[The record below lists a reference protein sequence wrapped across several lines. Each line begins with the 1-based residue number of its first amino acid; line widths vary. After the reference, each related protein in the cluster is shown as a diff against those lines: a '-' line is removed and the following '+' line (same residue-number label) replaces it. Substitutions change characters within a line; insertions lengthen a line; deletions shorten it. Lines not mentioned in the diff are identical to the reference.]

1 MSGKFLTNII
11 DTDALVVN
19 NKSLDNTDSPYAV
32 LDTDFALSCDA
43 SDGEITINLP
53 DPTTMSGRILSIKIT
68 TGGYPVTLS
77 CAQLIDGSST
87 LDLVLPYEGVMIYSN
102 GTSWSI
108 ISDAPKDPDNLD
120 AYGIKI
126 DDDSGIVTRIGLAKN
141 LSRTDFDTLS
151 PWQDIKRCNVADDL
165 TINAYYGD
173 AGYVEDGTN
182 GQVMVTLPNFYYAY
196 FHFDHCTY
204 IYIKATDF
212 VGSQGIHPVGL
223 YSGGTY
229 SMNFVSAYE
238 GSGYVS
244 SDVYSV
250 NTLTVTA
257 GATSDGD
264 TVVTL
269 DGTGVNIAVTN
280 GDTAEQ
286 VATKIRAGVFAG
298 WVASGAGTS
307 VIFTATAYGWKPG
320 AFTVAGQG
328 VTGTF
333 AVTVPGRAVGYNTN
347 DGQNLIWTVGNYDK
361 LCSIASV
368 KPASGSTQSL
378 HIVNSRIIASNRG
391 TGWGLLDFWQISAIQ
406 ALLYIE
412 YGGLNSQTLIGK
424 GVVDKASGT
433 GNESDNTGDT
443 ASLGNASGRE
453 AGTDGLTSVSY
464 RGIENLWGNIWQW
477 IDGININNN
486 IAYVANESYESN
498 KYTSPYVLLGTLSNK
513 NGYFKKALY
522 APSFP
527 CFLPD
532 TIGASTTTYYCD
544 YYYQSAGARVA
555 LLGGSWTAGLNYGV
569 GCWGLDLSS
578 GYSSR
583 YVGARLGAK
592 KV

>member
-333 AVTVPGRAVGYNTN
+333 AVTVPGRAIGYNTN

-555 LLGGSWTAGLNYGV
+555 FLGGSWNDGLSVGV
-569 GCWGLDLSS
+569 GYWYLDYSS
-578 GYSSR
+578 GSSYR
-583 YVGARLGAK
+583 AVGARLGAK

>member
-1 MSGKFLTNII
+1 MSGKFLTNIL

-19 NKSLDNTDSPYAV
+19 NKALTNTDSPYTV
-32 LDTDFALSCDA
+32 LDTDFLLSCDS
-43 SDGEITINLP
+43 SDGAITINLP
-53 DPTTMSGRILSIKIT
+53 DPTTMSGRILSVKIT
-68 TGGYPVTLS
+68 TEGYPVTLS
-77 CAQLIDGSST
+77 CAQLIDGVAT
-87 LDLVLPYEGVMIYSN
+87 LDLLLPYEGVMIYSN

-151 PWQDIKRCNVADDL
+151 PWQDMKRCNVADDL

-173 AGYVEDGTN
+173 VGYIEDGTN

-196 FHFDHCTY
+196 FHYDHCTY
-204 IYIKATDF
+204 IYVKSTDF
-212 VGSQGIHPVGL
+212 VGSQGLHPVGI

-238 GSGYVS
+238 GCGYVTT
-244 SDVYSV
+244 DVYSV
-250 NTLTVTA
+250 NTLTVTE
-257 GATSDGD
+257 GASSDGD
-264 TVVTL
+264 VAVTL
-269 DGTGVNIAVTN
+269 NGSATNIAVAT

-298 WVASGAGTS
+298 WNASGSGAN
-307 VIFTATAYGWKPG
+307 VIFTATAYGWKAG
-320 AFTVAGQG
+320 AFSVSGQG

-333 AVTVPGRAVGYNTN
+333 AVTTPGRAVGYNSN
-347 DGQNLIWTVGNYDK
+347 DGQNLIWASDK
-361 LCSIASV
+361 LCSIAAV
-368 KPASGSTQSL
+368 KPCSGLTQAL
-378 HIVNSRIIASNRG
+378 TIVNSRTLAQNRG
-391 TGWGLLDFWQISAIQ
+391 AGWGLLDFWQSSAIQ
-406 ALLYIE
+406 ALLFIE

-464 RGIENLWGNIWQW
+464 RGIENLWGNIYQW
-477 IDGININNN
+477 VDGININNN
-486 IAYVANESYESN
+486 IAYVANESYESD
-498 KYTSPYVLLGTLSNK
+498 KYTSPYVLFGTLSNK
-513 NGYFKKALY
+513 NGYFKKCLY
-522 APSFP
+522 EPMFP
-527 CFLPD
+527 CFLPA
-532 TIGASTTTYYCD
+532 TIGGATTTYYCD
-544 YYYQSAGARVA
+544 YYYQAAGAHVAKLGGYWYNGASAGAGYWV
-555 LLGGSWTAGLNYGV
+555 LNG
-569 GCWGLDLSS
+569 SS
-578 GYSSR
+578 GHSYR
-583 YVGARLGAK
+583 NVDARCGAK

>member
-1 MSGKFLTNII
+1 MSGKFLTNIL
-11 DTDALVVN
+11 DTDALTIN
-19 NKSLDNTDSPYAV
+19 NKALVYTDSPYTV
-32 LDTDFALSCDA
+32 LDTDFAISCDS
-43 SDGEITINLP
+43 SDGAIIVNLP
-53 DPTTMSGRILSIKIT
+53 NPTTMSGRMLSVKIT
-68 TGGYPVTLS
+68 SFGYPVTLS
-77 CAQLIDGSST
+77 CAQLIDGAASVVM
-87 LDLVLPYEGVMIYSN
+87 LLPYEGILLYSN
-102 GTSWSI
+102 GTSWSMLNA
-108 ISDAPKDPDNLD
+108 APKDPDNLD

-126 DDDSGIVTRIGLAKN
+126 DDDSGIVTRVGLAKN
-141 LSRTDFDTLS
+141 LARTDFDTLS
-151 PWQDIKRCNVADDL
+151 PWKDMKRCNVADDL

-173 AGYVEDGTN
+173 VGYIEDGSN
-182 GQVMVTLPNFYYAY
+182 GQVMVTLPNFYYA
-196 FHFDHCTY
+196 HFYYDHCTY
-204 IYIKATDF
+204 FYVKGTDF
-212 VGSQGIHPVGL
+212 VGSQGLHPVGL

-229 SMNFVSAYE
+229 AMNFISAYD

-298 WVASGAGTS
+298 WVASGSGAS
-307 VIFTATAYGWKPG
+307 VIFTASAYGWKAG

-368 KPASGSTQSL
+368 KPASGLTQGL

-391 TGWGLLDFWQISAIQ
+391 TGWGLLDFWQTSAVQ
-406 ALLYIE
+406 ALLFIE

-424 GVVDKASGT
+424 GVVDKATGT

-477 IDGININNN
+477 VDGINVNNN

-513 NGYFKKALY
+513 NGYFKKSLY

-527 CFLPD
+527 CFLPA
-532 TIGASTTTYYCD
+532 TIGGSTTTYYCD
-544 YYYQSAGARVA
+544 YYYQAAGARVA
-555 LLGGSWTAGLNYGV
+555 SLGGSWADGLFVGV
-569 GCWGLDLSS
+569 GYWYLSFSS
-578 GYSSR
+578 GSSVR

-592 KV
+592 KA